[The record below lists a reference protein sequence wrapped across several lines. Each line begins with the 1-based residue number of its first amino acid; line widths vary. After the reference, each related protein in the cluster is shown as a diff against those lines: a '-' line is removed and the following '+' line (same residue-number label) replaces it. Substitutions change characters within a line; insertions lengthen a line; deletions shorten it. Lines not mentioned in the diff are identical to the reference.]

1 MTKLSILLD
10 LSEKMA
16 RIHLMILIRMYVNYP
31 TDGLDLNRV
40 YLWEIYFFEQIYER

>member
-31 TDGLDLNRV
+31 TNGLDLNRV
-40 YLWEIYFFEQIYER
+40 YLWEIFFLTDL